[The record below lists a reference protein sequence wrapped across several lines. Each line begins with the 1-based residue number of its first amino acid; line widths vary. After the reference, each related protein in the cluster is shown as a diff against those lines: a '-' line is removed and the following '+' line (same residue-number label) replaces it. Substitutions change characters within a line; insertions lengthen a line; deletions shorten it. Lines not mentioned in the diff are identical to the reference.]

1 MLQFFGSIF
10 ILPGKRFCKL
20 LSSLVLGSGL
30 LKDVS
35 LLGFLLES
43 WAPGSCPPW
52 EPVVADVGLGTACSA
67 MPWEQ
72 HLENRPT
79 LVQRG
84 CLDWLPEQGVSLVG
98 VIADRDSEGTEHCNR
113 ILGRCAHFYSFET
126 KTIPYGLNVVLML
139 RGVTKIDSRV
149 TGSKYCVRDRDTSRR

>member
-1 MLQFFGSIF
+1 MFPSWASFLRAGLLDPV
-10 ILPGKRFCKL
+10 LPGNQ
-20 LSSLVLGSGL
+20 
-30 LKDVS
+30 
-35 LLGFLLES
+35 
-43 WAPGSCPPW
+43 WW
-52 EPVVADVGLGTACSA
+52 QMWGLGTACSA

-72 HLENRPT
+72 HLDNRPT

-126 KTIPYGLNVVLML
+126 KAIPYGLNVVLML